1 MSTSSP
7 AAVEPPALPSAAT
20 IPRWQIS
27 PRQWFGV
34 VLVALGVVAVFIS
47 YERFNFTPP
56 EWRWPSFWAYDPE
69 PAPGAVLTQ
78 PYDPSFDAAPSG
90 VADPGSETH
99 TFVLRSWLDAKL
111 PFVPLLAVPYLSLF
125 VVLAVIPT
133 LNLWLS
139 SFRRFLTV
147 GVALI
152 VSQLFLDVAYL
163 LFQTEVLRDAD
174 AQATVAE
181 GGFGATLV
189 ELVWGNDAPFNGYP
203 SGHVT
208 WSTILILSLWRL
220 RRVIPK
226 TAWVLMCWVALIW
239 PATVMLRQHYLM
251 DVYAGLFVGFA
262 TYWGVMFAIER
273 PRLVPRAELPTG
285 WPQAATPPAIAVPT
299 STTQPPTVQG
309 ASS

>member
-1 MSTSSP
+1 MTTARPDSLGH
-7 AAVEPPALPSAAT
+7 PPHRLADS

-27 PRQWFGV
+27 PREWVGV
-34 VLVALGVVAVFIS
+34 VLVAVGVVAVFIS
-47 YERFNFTPP
+47 YERFNFAPP
-56 EWRWPSFWAYDPE
+56 EWRWPSFWAYDPQ
-69 PAPGAVLTQ
+69 PPPGGVLIQ
-78 PYDPSFDAAPSG
+78 PYDPNFDAAPSG
-90 VADPGSETH
+90 VPDPGSQTH

-125 VVLAVIPT
+125 VVIAVIPA

-174 AQATVAE
+174 AQAEVAR
-181 GGFGATLV
+181 GGFGASLV

-226 TAWVLMCWVALIW
+226 TAWILMLWVALIW

-262 TYWGVMFAIER
+262 SYWAVMFAVER
-273 PRLVPRAELPTG
+273 PRLVPRDELPTG
-285 WPQAATPPAIAVPT
+285 WPQRPRVSPSTLPT
-299 STTQPPTVQG
+299 SSPSNSPG
-309 ASS
+309 ALND